1 MAVRAGDQE
10 VAAEALRVGAG
21 VIEVPDAAEGMS
33 ASIRAG
39 VAAVEADPQAAGVLI
54 MLADQWRITADDL
67 RRLCSAWAGNGAGL
81 AAARYEGVLGVPAV
95 FSRRHFPM
103 LQRLTGDKGARQFLR
118 EREGE
123 VAALEMPSAAAD
135 ADVPGDLGGQG

>member
-1 MAVRAGDQE
+1 MGKMSRAK
-10 VAAEALRVGAG
+10 
-21 VIEVPDAAEGMS
+21 S
-33 ASIRAG
+33 
-39 VAAVEADPQAAGVLI
+39 
-54 MLADQWRITADDL
+54 
-67 RRLCSAWAGNGAGL
+67 GAGL